1 MRSPPLPVVCYDGS
15 VEDRVAYVKQVV
27 PVSFHCLIDP
37 ERGIARSM
45 RDVHD
50 RRKANLVSKAV
61 SVYLDCVGRVAGGEE
76 PFDIGGIRSSLSM
89 AAGSFTRK
97 RQAATY
103 LGGHV
108 PVSERGI

>member
-1 MRSPPLPVVCYDGS
+1 MNSSDIHIAYDGS
-15 VEDRVAYVKQVV
+15 VEDQIAYMKRVV

-37 ERGIARSM
+37 KSGIARTM

-50 RRKANLVSKAV
+50 KRKASLVSKAV
-61 SVYLDCVGRVAGGEE
+61 SVYLDCVGRVAHGEE
-76 PFDIGGIRSSLSM
+76 PLDIERIRSSLSM

-108 PVSERGI
+108 PTHERGF